1 MSLVLE
7 KFNLNCEVGRIFVTF
22 YLHLPENGSETWGTC
37 KRERKR
43 EMRKKKKKKTRR
55 DEEMRGKGNRGIENF
70 ALESG

>member
-7 KFNLNCEVGRIFVTF
+7 KFNLNCEVGRIVVTF

-43 EMRKKKKKKTRR
+43 EMRKKKKNEKGRG
-55 DEEMRGKGNRGIENF
+55 DEREGE
-70 ALESG
+70 